1 MRPQGKWNLGESSA
15 IAFATGQYVFV
26 MAGRDPAIHAV
37 QMPQISPARA
47 ANNRWTPRSGCVP
60 SRMDGRD
67 KHGWQPSTRRAS
79 GPSWWWWRR
88 CALLD
93 LGCCDHLNAG
103 ELPHVQRP
111 GLPTTS
117 L

>member
-47 ANNRWTPRSGCVP
+47 PNNRWTPRSGCVP

-67 KHGWQPSTRRAS
+67 KHGHDGVVERPRHVVAATLALQGVNWPRMHVLRDS
-79 GPSWWWWRR
+79 GT
-88 CALLD
+88 
-93 LGCCDHLNAG
+93 G
-103 ELPHVQRP
+103 EV
-111 GLPTTS
+111 
-117 L
+117 